1 METNLNVRPAPHPI
15 IWAAAVAVI
24 AASAVGIAAMTGL
37 ISRQDK
43 AAEPATAVQVIPP
56 VAAVAPQPIAPL
68 APTPAVPAQ
77 HAEPKPAKH
86 TTHKTHQIVAAPP
99 LDNRSAYVSP
109 PPQYAPPAPICRE
122 CGVIE
127 SVRAVTQEGQGSGV
141 GVVTGG
147 VLGGVLGHQVGN
159 GRGRDLATIAGAV
172 GGAMLGNK
180 VEKNQRTKTSYETTV
195 KFDDGTSRLFNSE
208 TLPPWRAG
216 EKVLEAGGVLQY
228 R

>member
-86 TTHKTHQIVAAPP
+86 TTHKTHKIVAAPP
-99 LDNRSAYVSP
+99 PDNRSAYA
-109 PPQYAPPAPICRE
+109 PPQYAPPPPICRD
-122 CGVIE
+122 CGVVE

-141 GVVTGG
+141 GVVAGG
-147 VLGGVLGHQVGN
+147 VLGGVLGHQVGD